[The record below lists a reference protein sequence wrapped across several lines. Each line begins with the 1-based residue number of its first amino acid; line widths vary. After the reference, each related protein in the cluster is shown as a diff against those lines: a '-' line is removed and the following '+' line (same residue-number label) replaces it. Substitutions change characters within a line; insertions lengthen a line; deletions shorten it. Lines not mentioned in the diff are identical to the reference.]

1 MSSFLISHS
10 TVTVVGTGVPA
21 WGILAVWEEM
31 LEAKYGSDRTQ
42 KDSVKD
48 PEDDPAWI
56 TTAPRTVGAIA
67 GNERSPYLQIERPF
81 RAATESTTRFVII
94 PQGHLI
100 LVAFPSSLACRL
112 VPRFTLGAPIRL

>member
-1 MSSFLISHS
+1 
-10 TVTVVGTGVPA
+10 VPA

-31 LEAKYGSDRTQ
+31 LEAEYGSDRAQ

-56 TTAPRTVGAIA
+56 TTAPRTVGATA

-94 PQGHLI
+94 P
-100 LVAFPSSLACRL
+100 LVLLTSHRNKK
-112 VPRFTLGAPIRL
+112 